1 MTVESSLNYQNN
13 FFNTFAQAWADR
25 STYHLYQGIDK
36 TAETLRLTLAE
47 TPGYILAYDKSA
59 VHELHDFLQQ
69 DFIAFLREHIPFFE
83 VSDQGEVFFGD
94 WYHRRQFGSIDVF
107 ARNIVQR
114 TDAERAILP
123 QLRAFAKDPDH
134 FLDHQLEAMRK
145 DTYQEVDRLHRQL
158 EDAEADAAADNTAQ
172 PEATGSRVRG
182 FLKSFVD
189 PDQDQGSAPAHKPAG
204 PDQSKLRARFD
215 SAKASADEAF
225 DAQKRQLQVGAAIT
239 RYEYQ
244 AVTSNYS
251 SVDQF
256 ENILG
261 SLQDDF
267 MQALALKEEQANA

>member
-13 FFNTFAQAWADR
+13 FFKTFAQAWADR
-25 STYHLYQGIDK
+25 STYHLYQGID
-36 TAETLRLTLAE
+36 TTSETLRLTLAE
-47 TPGYILAYDKSA
+47 TPGYILAYDKAA
-59 VHELHDFLQQ
+59 VRELHDFLRQ

-83 VSDQGEVFFGD
+83 VSDQGEVYFGD
-94 WYHRRQFGSIDVF
+94 WYHRRQFGTIDVF
-107 ARNIVQR
+107 SRSIVQR
-114 TDAERAILP
+114 TDAEREILP

-134 FLDHQLEAMRK
+134 FLDNQLEAMRK

-158 EDAEADAAADNTAQ
+158 EDAEADAASSDAVQ

-189 PDQDQGSAPAHKPAG
+189 PDQDQPAATSHKQSG
-204 PDQSKLRARFD
+204 PDQSQLKARFD

-225 DAQKRQLQVGAAIT
+225 DTQKRQLQVGAAIT

-267 MQALALKEEQANA
+267 MRALELKEEQANA